1 VKSGLRTLENIEV
14 LTFPQS
20 YVIICKTTGEH
31 KMSKK
36 YHIVGEFQASIKS
49 NLTYEDMFEIQAK
62 LEIITDN
69 DKRAAFTDS
78 GSAMGPGV
86 PPNRDLA
93 FDFKGSK
100 SDAQSLANQLNDI
113 LKSQSGITGKFTV
126 ENSFDYQENIVN
138 NPLMQ

>member
-1 VKSGLRTLENIEV
+1 
-14 LTFPQS
+14 
-20 YVIICKTTGEH
+20 
-31 KMSKK
+31 MSKK
-36 YHIVGEFQASIKS
+36 YHIVGEFEASINS

-100 SDAQSLANQLNDI
+100 SDAQSLADQLNDI

-126 ENSFDYQENIVN
+126 EDNFDYQENIEN